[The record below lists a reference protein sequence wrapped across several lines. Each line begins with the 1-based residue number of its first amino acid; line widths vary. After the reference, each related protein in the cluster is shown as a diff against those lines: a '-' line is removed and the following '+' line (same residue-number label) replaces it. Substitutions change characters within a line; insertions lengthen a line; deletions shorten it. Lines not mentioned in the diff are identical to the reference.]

1 MHMPAGLMPDWLLWL
16 GSFIAVTVVM
26 LSLWRA
32 DLKKLADLEQGMIVG
47 GCYGFL
53 TWIYAMSVGVTP
65 GLSVHFL
72 GVMLTVMMFGPWL
85 GLLVLVAAQSTVTL
99 FLGMGELSTLGFNI
113 TTCVVV
119 PVCVSAAVHTFTYY
133 KLPRNFP
140 VYIFQVGIGDLLC
153 MAAVNATLTMILMS
167 YMGYISGK
175 IIEEFTIVLML
186 MGGMEATLS
195 TMLACLLV
203 FFLPQ
208 ALATFSDQEYLDGK

>member
-1 MHMPAGLMPDWLLWL
+1 MHMPEGLMPDWLIWL
-16 GSFIAVTVVM
+16 GNFIAVTAVL

-32 DLKKLADLEQGMIVG
+32 DLRKLADPEQGIIIGVT
-47 GCYGFL
+47 YGFL

-85 GLLVLVAAQSTVTL
+85 GLLVLVAAQATVTL
-99 FLGMGELSTLGFNI
+99 FLGLGAVSTLGFNI

-119 PVCVSAAVHTFTYY
+119 PACVSAAVHTFTYY

-153 MAAVNATLTMILMS
+153 MAAVNLVLTLCLMS
-167 YMGYISGK
+167 YMGYISDK
-175 IIEEFTIVLML
+175 IIDEFTIVLIML
-186 MGGMEATLS
+186 GGMEATIS

-203 FFLPQ
+203 FFLPH
-208 ALATFSDQEYLDGK
+208 ALTTFSDQEYLDGK

>member
-1 MHMPAGLMPDWLLWL
+1 MHMPEGLMPDWLIWF
-16 GSFIAVTVVM
+16 GNFIATIAIL

-32 DLKKLADLEQGMIVG
+32 DLRRLADLEQGMIVG
-47 GCYGFL
+47 GSYGFL
-53 TWIYAMSVGVTP
+53 TWIFAMSVGVTP
-65 GLSVHFL
+65 GLAVHFL

-85 GLLVLVAAQSTVTL
+85 GLLVLVAAQTTVTL
-99 FLGMGELSTLGFNI
+99 FLGMGAVATLGFNI
-113 TTCVVV
+113 MTCVVV

-153 MAAVNATLTMILMS
+153 MAAVNVVITVCLMS
-167 YMGYISGK
+167 YLGYIEDK
-175 IIEEFTIVLML
+175 IIDEFTVVLVM
-186 MGGMEATLS
+186 MGGMEATIS